1 LLTLFSYPVA
11 ASYCSLSSR
20 LSLWKM
26 TACSIWSP
34 AACSAAAAAAGV
46 VDASSPAWLKKPAER
61 LSSGTVP
68 AVVTCPT
75 SR

>member
-1 LLTLFSYPVA
+1 
-11 ASYCSLSSR
+11 
-20 LSLWKM
+20 M

-34 AACSAAAAAAGV
+34 APCNAAAVAAGV
-46 VDASSPAWLKKPAER
+46 VDASTPIWQKKPAER

-68 AVVTCPT
+68 AVVTCPA